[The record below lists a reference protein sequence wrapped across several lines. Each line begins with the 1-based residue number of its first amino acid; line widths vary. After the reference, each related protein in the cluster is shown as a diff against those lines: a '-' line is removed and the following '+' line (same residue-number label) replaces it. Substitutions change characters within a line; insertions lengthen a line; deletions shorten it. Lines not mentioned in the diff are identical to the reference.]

1 MIVVAAGWGV
11 TCRNISDFSCTGHDE
26 HGPNPP
32 RNKDITIAAVGNIH
46 THKAFFIIIILGIS
60 RYWVC
65 NE

>member
-11 TCRNISDFSCTGHDE
+11 SCRNISYFSCTGHDE
-26 HGPNPP
+26 RDYPP
-32 RNKDITIAAVGNIH
+32 RSKDIIIAAVGNIH

>member
-11 TCRNISDFSCTGHDE
+11 SCRNISDFSCTGHRKSGGHP
-26 HGPNPP
+26 HG
-32 RNKDITIAAVGNIH
+32 KDIIIAAVGNIH

-60 RYWVC
+60 WYWVC